1 MQSCVLQRELNRINM
16 AARFY
21 DLLRGN
27 FLTNQ
32 DAFKN
37 WKFILF
43 VTGLALVMIYT
54 GHHFESKVH
63 YIGQLNDDVSELR
76 SEYVDGQ
83 RRLMFL
89 QMESTV
95 ASRLKTKGIAPAT
108 DPPHKIIVQK
118 KTNAND

>member
-1 MQSCVLQRELNRINM
+1 M
-16 AARFY
+16 AAKFY
-21 DLLRGN
+21 DILRGN
-27 FLTNQ
+27 FLTNR
-32 DAFKN
+32 DALKN

-54 GHHFESKVH
+54 GHSFESKVH
-63 YIGQLNDDVSELR
+63 YIGQLNDRVSELR

-83 RRLMFL
+83 RKLMFL

-108 DPPHKIIVQK
+108 EPPYKVIVK
-118 KTNAND
+118 KKENGND

>member
-1 MQSCVLQRELNRINM
+1 M
-16 AARFY
+16 AAKFY
-21 DLLRGN
+21 DILRGN

-43 VTGLALVMIYT
+43 VTGLALVMIFT
-54 GHHFESKVH
+54 GHSFESKVH
-63 YIGQLNDDVSELR
+63 YIGELNDNVSELR

-83 RRLMFL
+83 RQLMFL

-95 ASRLKTKGIAPAT
+95 ASRLKNTGIAPAKE
-108 DPPHKIIVQK
+108 PPNKIIVQ
-118 KTNAND
+118 TNKNVND

>member
-1 MQSCVLQRELNRINM
+1 M
-16 AARFY
+16 AAKFY
-21 DLLRGN
+21 DILRGS

-54 GHHFESKVH
+54 GHSFESKVH
-63 YIGQLNDDVSELR
+63 YMGQLNDQVSELR

-83 RRLMFL
+83 RQLMFL

-95 ASRLKTKGIAPAT
+95 ASRLKNTGIAPAKE
-108 DPPHKIIVQK
+108 PPHKVIINTQG
-118 KTNAND
+118 NGDD

>member
-1 MQSCVLQRELNRINM
+1 M
-16 AARFY
+16 AATFY
-21 DLLRGN
+21 NILRGN

-43 VTGLALVMIYT
+43 VTGLALIMIYT
-54 GHHFESKVH
+54 GHSFESKVH
-63 YIGQLNDDVSELR
+63 YIGQLNDQVSELR

-83 RRLMFL
+83 RQLMFL

-95 ASRLKTKGIAPAT
+95 ASRLKTSGIAPAKE
-108 DPPHKIIVQK
+108 PPHKIIINTAVHG
-118 KTNAND
+118 DD